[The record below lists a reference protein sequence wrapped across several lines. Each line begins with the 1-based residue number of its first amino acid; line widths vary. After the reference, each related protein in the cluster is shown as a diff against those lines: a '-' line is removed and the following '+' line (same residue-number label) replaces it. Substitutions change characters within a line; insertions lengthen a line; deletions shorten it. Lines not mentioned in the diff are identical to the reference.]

1 MSQRSVKLKK
11 EGKVAKVEVPAT
23 PKEIQFEKRRH
34 LRGLEKELKHM
45 QDELAEHETEL
56 AKAKQFN
63 MNIGIGFYTEEIKG
77 LEDEIDDKKFEID
90 EVKNS

>member
-11 EGKVAKVEVPAT
+11 EKSVKVDVPAT
-23 PKEIQFEKRRH
+23 PKEAEFEKRRA
-34 LRGLEKELKHM
+34 LRAMAKELKHL
-45 QDELAEHETEL
+45 QDDLSEHETEL

-90 EVKNS
+90 EVKKS